1 MSKAFSIQVGGNH
14 YKEFAIQ
21 PSQYINQNRLEF
33 AEGNVVKY
41 VSRHKNIG
49 GKQDILKAIHYLKM
63 ILERDYD

>member
-21 PSQYINQNRLEF
+21 PSQYINKNRLEF

-41 VSRHKNIG
+41 VSRHKHKG

-63 ILERDYD
+63 IIERDYD

>member
-1 MSKAFSIQVGGNH
+1 MNKPYSIQVGGNH

-41 VSRHKNIG
+41 VSRHKNKG

-63 ILERDYD
+63 IIERDYD

>member
-1 MSKAFSIQVGGNH
+1 MNKAFSIQVGGNH

-21 PSQYINQNRLEF
+21 PSQYINKNGLEF

-41 VSRHKNIG
+41 VSRHKNKG